1 MISGPLHSPNSTT
14 MNSTR
19 PSISCIDGASSR
31 LQKIAKGNLQS
42 SCRTLS
48 KLPNL
53 YHESRAQP
61 CGIRLKW
68 NKNVRKPAGT
78 LLPSRDTSFMQ
89 VKNIFWVLVHVHVKS
104 MAPLSNSHTKG
115 MAIRRKKSRTWID
128 CGNYELI
135 LDSVL
140 TLTVPARFAHMLSKW
155 TRPPHYLPNLK
166 LWCQKTNVS

>member
-1 MISGPLHSPNSTT
+1 MDMVNISMISGPLHSPNSTT

-31 LQKIAKGNLQS
+31 LQKIAKGSLQS

-115 MAIRRKKSRTWID
+115 MAIRRKQSRTQTDWNSGLRDQTRLKSTRIIKHK
-128 CGNYELI
+128 GLHAI
-135 LDSVL
+135 LHS
-140 TLTVPARFAHMLSKW
+140 
-155 TRPPHYLPNLK
+155 
-166 LWCQKTNVS
+166 